1 MARNFGVNLTRRA
14 PSSVLRSTDSRTI
27 RSALFSQSQADSFD
41 EAVPSPV
48 KARFQQRAQAYAD
61 EEMPEGPSV
70 SPTAASC
77 QEAYALLQG
86 WFNHI
91 NNYAAPLES
100 AISDVNLS
108 VERGL
113 LQGEFAL
120 IMQPGRTI
128 AINSIKT
135 RANNIRTAA
144 QTPGLEL
151 TYDLLSQVFVTLS
164 LGALDDFTPVQA
176 LNYIKQVIRDVED
189 FQDTLQDLEDTFD
202 SGLNIPSNVQSA
214 SLPPLAKL
222 VNPNAWADATG
233 TPGSSPLCQASTIPG
248 LARIP
253 RDAGFHNVLG
263 VIPHPGA
270 AGNSWQE
277 IATGVVG
284 SEAPWIKTQQEANQL
299 IPLYGDSAAF
309 ASAAFLFEAIGGI
322 LAALVDQFSTEEEKN
337 ESWYQALYSQL
348 QELYDIADAV
358 FSALSGD
365 FSGLLVMIVAA
376 ANEEIA
382 DSIVGVEQAH
392 EEIFKNIVGIPAA
405 LLAFQVQGTN
415 YTPSTSSLTNYINLR
430 NNTLSPFVADLY
442 AETDVSTQ
450 SYSTGVYA
458 AIKTLVACCYYNQSV
473 YFYKNGYPGQ
483 PPGNEDA
490 YEGWKAWTQAM
501 RSRAQQFEQATSMIS
516 VLQEGPQSYFQ
527 ENILERPIFN
537 RQRTVQPE
545 MFSMDLL
552 NQDRYARRTGRRRGL
567 GGILPVDESI
577 YPFALGLLLLGAYIS
592 LKKK

>member
-1 MARNFGVNLTRRA
+1 M
-14 PSSVLRSTDSRTI
+14 LRSANSRTG
-27 RSALFSQSQADSFD
+27 RSAFFSQSQADSFD
-41 EAVPSPV
+41 EAVPSAV

-77 QEAYALLQG
+77 QEAYALLEG

-100 AISDVNLS
+100 AVSDVNLS

-128 AINSIKT
+128 AINGIKT

-151 TYDLLSQVFVTLS
+151 TYDLLSQAFLTFS
-164 LGALDDFTPVQA
+164 LGALEGFTPDEA
-176 LNYIKQVIRDVED
+176 LNYIKQVMRDVGD

-233 TPGSSPLCQASTIPG
+233 KSIAESYSLCQASIVPG

-263 VIPHPGA
+263 A

-284 SEAPWIKTQQEANQL
+284 NEAPWIKTQQEANQL

-309 ASAAFLFEAIGGI
+309 ISAAFLFEAIGGI

-348 QELYDIADAV
+348 QELYDIAVDV

-365 FSGLLVMIVAA
+365 FSGLLAMIIGAV
-376 ANEEIA
+376 NEEIA
-382 DSIVGVEQAH
+382 NSIVGVEQAH
-392 EEIFKNIVGIPAA
+392 EEIYSNIVGIPAA

-415 YTPSTSSLTNYINLR
+415 YTPSTSYLTNYINLR
-430 NNTLSPFVADLY
+430 NNTLSPSVADLY
-442 AETDVSTQ
+442 AQTDVSTQ

-501 RSRAQQFEQATSMIS
+501 RSQAQQFEQATSMIS

-527 ENILERPIFN
+527 ENILERPIFD

-567 GGILPVDESI
+567 GGILPLKQEAL
-577 YPFALGLLLLGAYIS
+577 YPLVLASLLGIVYLHQTGK
-592 LKKK
+592 LK